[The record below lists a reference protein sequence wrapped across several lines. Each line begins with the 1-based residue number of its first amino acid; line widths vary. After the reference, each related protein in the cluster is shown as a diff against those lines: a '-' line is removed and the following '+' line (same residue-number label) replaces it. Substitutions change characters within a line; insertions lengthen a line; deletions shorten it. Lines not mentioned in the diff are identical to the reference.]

1 MTLPK
6 YVQTEKMRNAISEL
20 RNCESAELRNYVK
33 TELLNIGIV
42 TYRNIVP
49 SGPEIRPQVS
59 YAAVQ
64 NCVLPGSVPPPRA
77 ALVRAL
83 P

>member
-1 MTLPK
+1 MTLPN

-20 RNCESAELRNYVK
+20 RNCESAELRYYVK

-49 SGPEIRPQVS
+49 SGPEIRPQES

>member
-1 MTLPK
+1 M
-6 YVQTEKMRNAISEL
+6 
-20 RNCESAELRNYVK
+20 
-33 TELLNIGIV
+33 LNIDIV
-42 TYRNIVP
+42 TYGNIVP

-64 NCVLPGSVPPPRA
+64 NCVLPGSVPPPKA

>member
-1 MTLPK
+1 MTLPN

-42 TYRNIVP
+42 TYRIIVP
-49 SGPEIRPQVS
+49 SGPEIRPQES

-64 NCVLPGSVPPPRA
+64 NFVLPGSVPPPKA